1 MIFKASGKKRFSEKK
16 KGRKKRNK
24 LERRKKSE
32 KRWKKYKKDE
42 NPNKIQHSKY
52 QCIQPNQNILIVR
65 FEWWT
70 VTLNESWSNLNHS
83 LTIAVKKAKEGN
95 QNQLQINWK
104 FINWKHSV
112 SHNFYACDLHA
123 KSHLCVYDRT
133 KYINRVRI
141 RFNLGHIFPQF
152 VYLIHIHGVEHG
164 FFQIGINNEIKSMKK
179 SYTTHTC
186 LFIQMKIKFTLKCM
200 MQFHFILNC
209 LVKITKITMKNHIWL
224 WVSMWNIMSNLNK

>member
-1 MIFKASGKKRFSEKK
+1 MYTTKPKYFDCQIWMMNGNIEWVMVKFESLAYHRCQKGKRRQSEPVA
-16 KGRKKRNK
+16 N
-24 LERRKKSE
+24 
-32 KRWKKYKKDE
+32 
-42 NPNKIQHSKY
+42 
-52 QCIQPNQNILIVR
+52 
-65 FEWWT
+65 
-70 VTLNESWSNLNHS
+70 
-83 LTIAVKKAKEGN
+83 
-95 QNQLQINWK
+95 
-104 FINWKHSV
+104 INWKHSV